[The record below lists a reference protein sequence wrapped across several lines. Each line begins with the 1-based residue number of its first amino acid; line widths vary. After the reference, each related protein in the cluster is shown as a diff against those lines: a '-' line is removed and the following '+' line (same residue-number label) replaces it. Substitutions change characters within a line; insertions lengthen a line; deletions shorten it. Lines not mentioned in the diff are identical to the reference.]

1 MKRFL
6 SIILF
11 YLFLTNNL
19 HADVVDQLNKLNDLF
34 KAGVITKEEFTKGKS
49 IILEVKEKNVEKKII
64 KKDKKKEWNFTYVDI
79 STGDK
84 FVGKSE
90 VKSFADSIAYRECA
104 ESYGQILSYGNENRS
119 ELCLKH
125 SSVSPAGVKKN
136 YNYQANYQTQTA
148 KKDEKKD
155 FDFVSANRSEME
167 IKNGIFLE
175 DINAFGTFNEI
186 DTAPLGIFETKYDQ
200 FVKMSKY
207 SQGKIGLIFV
217 NQKGMLDKYPENLM
231 LGMGY
236 FEFFYMQ
243 QLKDYKKDIIT
254 FKEKYPNVGWT
265 MTNIKKIY
273 SLNKARK
280 SMRSALGFTLED
292 DVQEVLNTYYT
303 LSQLF
308 SLGEKEIIK
317 LSSEEKKLFKTH
329 LKLAKNLSIVK
340 NLVKDNN
347 EQRINDKKFKKE
359 YLKAYKK
366 VDKEIIKLDKY
377 DNYKRLDKFLDTIQE
392 IELSNG
398 STLLSAYNL
407 ADFLLT
413 EIKKKDVKKRFK
425 INLANAN
432 FSNFKEN
439 ELKLLGEASNTT
451 KLVKAKKSNKIQLD
465 ILNLENNNIP
475 INKILDEFRENSLDL
490 ASINFQME
498 SLDKMKR
505 WARKDWANAWRTP
518 IPEKID
524 DTSKGIMIDLS
535 EEDVESIKAQ
545 LSIDHYKDL
554 INLDMAK
561 ELGNNFN
568 DIQSSIDTS
577 TFSFSYGLDNYAQ
590 FLGDMMNLDIKNYAD
605 LTALA
610 NATYNAN
617 WSVEEY
623 ASAYQYN
630 VDAINALAS
639 GASSFDVAAIGESIG
654 ASLQDA
660 ADTIAA
666 ASAAGISVDLEA
678 AAAGAGF
685 GSFAD
690 AVAAYNAQHGTN
702 YTVEQARDALGQ

>member
-1 MKRFL
+1 MKKL
-6 SIILF
+6 LGIIVLGLF
-11 YLFLTNNL
+11 FFNPIF
-19 HADVVDQLNKLNDLF
+19 A
-34 KAGVITKEEFTKGKS
+34 EE
-49 IILEVKEKNVEKKII
+49 
-64 KKDKKKEWNFTYVDI
+64 
-79 STGDK
+79 
-84 FVGKSE
+84 
-90 VKSFADSIAYRECA
+90 
-104 ESYGQILSYGNENRS
+104 RS
-119 ELCLKH
+119 EI
-125 SSVSPAGVKKN
+125 
-136 YNYQANYQTQTA
+136 
-148 KKDEKKD
+148 
-155 FDFVSANRSEME
+155 E

-175 DINAFGTFNEI
+175 DVKAFGTFNKI
-186 DTAPLGIFETKYDQ
+186 DTAPLGMFKTKDNQ
-200 FVKMSKY
+200 FVQMSKY

-217 NQKGMLDKYPENLM
+217 QQKGMLDKFPENLM

-243 QLKDYKKDIIT
+243 QLKDHKKDIIA
-254 FKEKYPNVGWT
+254 FKEKYPNIGWT
-265 MTNIKKIY
+265 KTNIKKIY
-273 SLNKARK
+273 GLNKARK
-280 SMRSALGFTLED
+280 AMRNALGFTLED

-308 SLGEKEIIK
+308 SLGEKEILE
-317 LSSEEKKLFKTH
+317 LSSEEKKLLKTH
-329 LKLAKNLSIVK
+329 SKLSKNLSIVK
-340 NLVKDNN
+340 NLVKDKN
-347 EQRINDKKFKKE
+347 EQRISDKKFKKE
-359 YLKAYKK
+359 YSKLYKK
-366 VDKEIIKLDKY
+366 VNREIKKLEKY
-377 DNYKRLDKFLDTIQE
+377 DNYNQLDKFLNITQE
-392 IELSNG
+392 IELSNS

-407 ADFLLT
+407 ADFLLA

-425 INLANAN
+425 IDLANAD

-498 SLDKMKR
+498 STASMKR

-554 INLDMAK
+554 LNLDMAK
-561 ELGNNFN
+561 ELNDNVQ

-590 FLGDMMNLDIKNYAD
+590 FLGDVMNLDIKNYAD

-610 NATYNAN
+610 NATYNAD

-623 ASAYQYN
+623 ASAYQFN

-639 GASSFDVAAIGESIG
+639 GASSFDVAAMADSIG
-654 ASLQDA
+654 ASLQDT

-678 AAAGAGF
+678 AAAGLGY

-690 AVAAYNAQHGTN
+690 AVAAYNAANGTN
-702 YTVEQARDALGQ
+702 YTEASAREALGQ